1 MRAAD
6 SEPRAPSSWAE
17 IRPLFDAT
25 ADLPA
30 AQREPL
36 IQAAGLSPDA
46 QAELRSL
53 LAHHDE
59 AVQNHGFMAQAAA
72 QAMAE
77 PAAPASWVGQRLGS
91 WQVVRALGNGGMGE
105 VFEAH
110 RADGQN
116 QGRAAVKLMKGG
128 TDNAAVWQR
137 FAQERQALAQLEHPH
152 IARLLDAGLSDEG
165 LPYFVLEY
173 VDGQPIDR
181 AVLPLALP
189 ARLRLFL
196 QLADAVAHA
205 HRQLLV
211 HRDLKPGNV
220 MVDAQGQVKLL
231 DFGIAKALEPDSLDA
246 GSMAAAQAGTGLLP
260 QARAEAGSARPA
272 GTAPRGIDTQ
282 TGHRPYT
289 PHYASPEQVRGEAVG
304 TGTDIYSLGV
314 LLFELLTGQRPTGRG
329 ATTPAEVARAVVEE
343 APERPSRVAP
353 VQRLEGDLDAIVLK
367 ALSKSTAARYASVDA
382 LAADVRAWLDG
393 RPVSARAATPAYV
406 WSRFVRRHKVP
417 VAAAALGLAG
427 LLTGLVVS
435 VVQMRA
441 SEAAR
446 DLAERRLQQVRQLAG
461 KLVFEHHDRIA
472 ALPGAVDVRAALL
485 ADGAGVMDA
494 LLAEGPP
501 DARLAREAAETCFRI
516 ATLQGEALS
525 PSQDRLADAEASLSK
540 ALALQVAYVPADTAA
555 APADPLLLPR
565 AADMWLARS
574 GLQARR
580 AQLSD
585 AAQSLERARQLA
597 QQALALR
604 ADDPQ
609 AISRLASVEGR
620 LAEVVGGSHGS
631 ANLGRVAE
639 ARVHADRAVALLEG
653 LLARE
658 PARGQWKHE
667 LGWALNKRFLIAM
680 LEGRSAD
687 ALVAAERG
695 MALADA
701 AAQAEPSSVH
711 LRYQAAV
718 QRMGKARAW
727 SQAGE
732 HVRALALQDEAI
744 RSFRDAAAA
753 DAGNRTAGR
762 YLLLA
767 GMSRGQALVQA
778 GRTAE
783 ARPLLTEAVTAMG
796 PAATGDAD
804 GQRLRAEVLVWAA
817 RAWREADAARALAFA
832 RQAETL
838 LGPDR
843 GNGNAAWRWTVAQ
856 AQGEA
861 AAALAAQ
868 GLGSEARRVAAQALA
883 TWGADVPALFN
894 TWLQRDQG
902 LAR

>member
-1 MRAAD
+1 MSAAD
-6 SEPRAPSSWAE
+6 PTPHPDARWARL
-17 IRPLFDAT
+17 RPVFDAT
-25 ADLPA
+25 AELPPA
-30 AQREPL
+30 EREPL
-36 IQAAGLSPDA
+36 IQAAALA
-46 QAELRSL
+46 AEALTELRSL

-59 AVQNHGFMAQAAA
+59 AAPSSGFMAQAAA

-77 PAAPASWVGQRLGS
+77 PAEPASWVGHRLGN
-91 WQVVRALGNGGMGE
+91 WEVVRALGSGGMGE
-105 VFEAH
+105 VFEAR
-110 RADGQN
+110 RADGQY

-137 FAQERQALAQLEHPH
+137 FAQERQALAQLDHPH

-173 VDGQPIDR
+173 VDGQAIDR
-181 AVLPLALP
+181 AVQPLALP

-231 DFGIAKALEPDSLDA
+231 DFGIAKALEPGSL
-246 GSMAAAQAGTGLLP
+246 GAGTE
-260 QARAEAGSARPA
+260 ARAETSAGAGSATDA
-272 GTAPRGIDTQ
+272 VAAPRGIDTQ

-353 VQRLEGDLDAIVLK
+353 VRRLEGDLDAIVLK
-367 ALSKSTAARYASVDA
+367 ALDKSTAARYASVEA
-382 LAADVRAWLDG
+382 LAADVRAWLET

-472 ALPGAVDVRAALL
+472 ALPGAVNVRAALL

-501 DARLAREAAETCFRI
+501 DARLAREAAETYFRI
-516 ATLQGEALS
+516 ATLQGEQLS
-525 PSQDRLADAEASLSK
+525 PSQDRLDEAWASLGK
-540 ALALQVAYVPADTAA
+540 ALALQASYVPAATAA

-574 GLQARR
+574 GMQARR
-580 AQLSD
+580 ALLSD

-597 QQALALR
+597 EQALALR
-604 ADDPQ
+604 ADDAQ

-631 ANLGRVAE
+631 ANLGRVGQ

-653 LLARE
+653 LVARE
-658 PARGQWKHE
+658 PARSQWKHE
-667 LGWALNKRFLIAM
+667 LGWAMNKRFLIAM
-680 LEGRSAD
+680 LEGRTAD
-687 ALVAAERG
+687 ALAAADRG
-695 MALADA
+695 MVLADA

-727 SQAGE
+727 LQAGE
-732 HVRALALQDEAI
+732 YARALALQDEAI

-778 GRTAE
+778 GRSAE

-796 PAATGDAD
+796 PAAAGDAD
-804 GQRLRAEVLVWAA
+804 GERLRAEVLVWAA
-817 RAWREADAARALAFA
+817 RAWREADAPRALGYA
-832 RQAETL
+832 RGAEAL
-838 LGPDR
+838 LGVDR
-843 GNGNAAWRWTVAQ
+843 GNGNAAWRWTLAQ

-868 GLGSEARRVAAQALA
+868 GLVGEARRVAMQALA
-883 TWGADVPALFN
+883 TWGADVPALFSA
-894 TWLQRDQG
+894 WVQRDRA